1 MHTISSARA
10 PGDDAV
16 DELVDAVTHLVRSW
30 RSVGRRVPNAAH
42 STLALLQLAG
52 LLDEGEHRIGEI
64 AELRGVDQS
73 VVSRQVAELQA
84 RGLASRRPD
93 PSDRRAGLVS
103 LTPDG
108 HRLVGR
114 TRARGRALVRSAL
127 ERSDAADVHTV
138 ARLVAALAED
148 IEARADELTGLG

>member
-1 MHTISSARA
+1 MHTISSA
-10 PGDDAV
+10 PVTGDDAV
-16 DELVDAVTHLVRSW
+16 DELADAVTHLVRKW
-30 RSVGRRVPNAAH
+30 RTAGRRVPNAAH

-73 VVSRQVAELQA
+73 VVSRQVGELQA
-84 RGLASRRPD
+84 RGLACRRPD

-108 HRLVGR
+108 HALVGR
-114 TRARGRALVRSAL
+114 TRTLRRDLVRSAL
-127 ERSDAADVHTV
+127 ERSDAGDVHTV
-138 ARLVAALAED
+138 ARLVAALAEE
-148 IEARADELTGLG
+148 IEARADQLTGLS